1 MFEGNVYFV
10 PFEVMFTLLTCLV
23 MFFSFSACTRV
34 VYWVMDKL
42 LL

>member
-10 PFEVMFTLLTCLV
+10 PFEVMFTLVT

>member
-23 MFFSFSACTRV
+23 MFFF
-34 VYWVMDKL
+34 L
-42 LL
+42 LSLYKSCLLGNG